1 MSKSHRKSKSKPVV
15 PAPGAT
21 PAAASQATL
30 SLRLMP
36 WKLVAVL
43 VVTIAAFS
51 PALSGPLLYDDF
63 LAIDGNPSITTLWPL
78 SIPLQPPKDQT
89 SAGRPVSNLSFAISY
104 AINGALG
111 VDQRPDPAGSGK
123 TFSYHIGN
131 LILHLLSGLLLFGIV
146 RRTFR
151 SGRFGAQWTRRG
163 ESIALLVTTLWLL
176 HPLTTAAVDY
186 IMARTDVLGSMWY
199 FATVYSSV
207 RAWDATTPRSRN
219 GWYLAGIVACFL
231 GMGSKELMVS
241 APLMVLLYDRA
252 FRMSGWREVM
262 APEFRSRR
270 WFYAGM
276 WASLGVLVALLA
288 SNPRSTAVGF
298 NLGMPW
304 YTYLVSQGYAIVHY
318 LWLVVWPVGLT
329 FDYGRHP
336 FPLGLALP
344 GLLLLGGLGAATLYA
359 WTRAERW
366 GWVAF
371 CGGWF
376 FCTLAPTSSF
386 VPLAQE
392 IAADRRFYLALPAV
406 LLMAVIGGF
415 VLLDRWVARSDHA
428 KAIEAEI
435 FRRSWWGV
443 FAVVGL
449 LTILTYRRSML
460 FRDPE
465 RIWRDTVAKAPTNA
479 RALNNLAVI
488 LFNESGGQSAEALGL
503 YRRAMELDTLYA
515 DPLMNVAYSELEH
528 GNRAE
533 AESLLQRVVT
543 IAPWDG
549 PALSLLS
556 GLLLDRGDAMGVVN
570 LLKSS
575 ADSVPDASLLINL
588 GVAYAGLGRPV
599 EAEAAFRR
607 GLEKEPTRVDLL
619 RSLGGLLTQQGRARE
634 ALPLLEQ
641 VMAGD
646 PFSGLNQ
653 AMLAMAY
660 AGVGRDS
667 QAVASA
673 TYAVTAPNA
682 DGRVIILAGRA
693 MLGANQPR
701 LAESYLTKGIAM
713 GPAGPEAFVALAKV
727 REKLGMRAAAIEA
740 YRSALQLHPVDSAAV
755 AGLARLGIRG
765 STNP

>member
-15 PAPGAT
+15 PAPRAA
-21 PAAASQATL
+21 PAASAPVA
-30 SLRLMP
+30 LRRRLLP

-43 VVTIAAFS
+43 LVTVAAFS
-51 PALSGPLLYDDF
+51 PALRGPLLYDDF

-78 SIPLQPPKDQT
+78 SIPLHPPKDQT
-89 SAGRPVSNLSFAISY
+89 SAGRPVSNLSFALSY
-104 AINGALG
+104 AINSALG

-123 TFSYHIGN
+123 TVSYHVGN
-131 LILHLLSGLLLFGIV
+131 LLLHLLSGLLLFGIV

-151 SGRFGAQWTRRG
+151 SGRFGEHWTRRG
-163 ESIALLVTTLWLL
+163 ETIALFVTALWLL
-176 HPLTTAAVDY
+176 HPLSTAAVDY
-186 IMARTDVLGSMWY
+186 IMARTDVLVSMWY
-199 FATVYSSV
+199 FATLYCSV
-207 RAWDATTPRSRN
+207 RAWDAATPRSRN
-219 GWYLAGIVACFL
+219 AWYLAGIGACLL
-231 GMGSKELMVS
+231 GMGSKEVMVG

-252 FRMSGWREVM
+252 FRTTGWREVM

-270 WFYAGM
+270 WFYAGL
-276 WASLGVLVALLA
+276 WASLVVLVTLLA
-288 SNPRSTAVGF
+288 DNPRSTAVGF
-298 NLGMPW
+298 NLGTPW

-318 LWLVVWPVGLT
+318 LWLVVWPAGLT

-336 FPLGLALP
+336 FPLGVALP
-344 GLLLLGGLGAATLYA
+344 GLLLLAGVGVATLYA

-366 GWVAF
+366 GWLAF
-371 CGGWF
+371 SGSWF
-376 FCTLAPTSSF
+376 FCALAPTSSF

-406 LLMAVIGGF
+406 LFVAVIGGF
-415 VLLDRWVARSDHA
+415 VLFDRWAARSDHA
-428 KAIEAEI
+428 KTIEAEI
-435 FRRSWWGV
+435 LRSSWWGV
-443 FAVVGL
+443 IAVVGL
-449 LTILTYRRSML
+449 LALLTYRRSTL
-460 FRDPE
+460 FGDPE

-479 RALNNLAVI
+479 RAHNNLAVI
-488 LFNESGGQSAEALGL
+488 LFNQSGGQSAEALRL

-556 GLLLDRGDAMGVVN
+556 GLLLDRGDAIGVVK
-570 LLKSS
+570 LLRNS

-588 GVAYAGLGRPV
+588 GVAYAGLRRPV
-599 EAEAAFRR
+599 DAEAAFRR
-607 GLEKEPTRVDLL
+607 GLAKEPTRVDLL
-619 RSLGGLLTQQGRARE
+619 RSLGGLLTQQGRASE

-641 VMAGD
+641 VLAAD

-660 AGVGRDS
+660 AGVGKDS
-667 QAVASA
+667 LAVASA
-673 TYAVTAPNA
+673 TYAVTAQNA

-693 MLGANQPR
+693 MLGANQPK

-713 GPAGPEAFVALAKV
+713 GPAGPEAFDALAKV
-727 REKLGMRAAAIEA
+727 REKLGMRGAAIEA
-740 YRSALQLHPVDSAAV
+740 YRSALHLNPADSAAV

-765 STNP
+765 GTNP